1 MMKAIIVDDEPKSRL
16 NLELM
21 LAEYCSSVQ
30 VAGNTGEPE
39 TAAALIRETEPDI
52 VFMDVEL
59 QGCLGFELLHEFPE
73 RKFDII
79 FVTAY
84 DDYALRALKEQAMD
98 YLLKP
103 IDHEELEV
111 AIRKVHEKRKDAG
124 SVVMPQAFTQAAI
137 AKSRKMRIPFEGG
150 IKFVDI
156 DEVVHIKSTN
166 NYSELFL
173 ANGTKILCAITI
185 GRLEE
190 QLKNDCFIRV
200 HQSHLINLNHVVNY
214 YRNDGGWLEMSDNSQ
229 IQVSRRKKEELL
241 RAFLE
246 FSR

>member
-1 MMKAIIVDDEPKSRL
+1 MKAIIIDDEPKSRL

-21 LAEYCSSVQ
+21 LAEYCRNVQ

-39 TAAALIRETEPDI
+39 AAAELIREIEPDI
-52 VFMDVEL
+52 VFLDVEL

-73 RKFDII
+73 RKFDIV

-84 DDYALRALKEQAMD
+84 DDYALRALKAQAMD

-103 IDHEELEV
+103 IDHQELEIAV
-111 AIRKVHEKRKDAG
+111 RKVYDKRKDAG
-124 SVVMPQAFTQAAI
+124 SAMMQPTLSQPAV

-173 ANGTKILCAITI
+173 SNGTKILCAITI
-185 GRLEE
+185 GRLEDL
-190 QLKNDCFIRV
+190 LKNDCFIRV
-200 HQSHLINLNHVVNY
+200 HQSHLINLNHVNNY
-214 YRNDGGWLEMSDNSQ
+214 YRNDGGWLEMSDGSQ